1 MKSSSGA
8 GGNYDWALRDLG
20 RFVTPAEIQLVAEI
34 GSRDAVDGLE
44 LARHFSAEVLIFE
57 PDPINAQICRGN
69 LASESG
75 QVEARFFELALS
87 NISGPADFYSVDPHL
102 YSNRGSSGLYE
113 INFGDRP
120 RNDPD
125 RNRKSVQKKVTV
137 DASRFDELALPTP
150 DLVAMDVE
158 GAELQVLDGFGDKLK
173 DVRAVLAESSF
184 WNNWKGPGSTFPE
197 LHRLLSS
204 MGFRFVASTRTR
216 ARRQFPRQSLRQRLF
231 PRYQPAFNVLYVNGS
246 GSGGLF

>member
-1 MKSSSGA
+1 MKNSPGV

-75 QVEARFFELALS
+75 LVSARFFELALS
-87 NISGPADFYSVDPHL
+87 NISGPTDFYSVDPNL
-102 YSNRGSSGLYE
+102 YSNRGASGLYE
-113 INFGDRP
+113 INFGGRP
-120 RNDPD
+120 QNDPD
-125 RNRKSVQKKVTV
+125 RNRKSVQKKVKV

-150 DLVAMDVE
+150 DIVAMDVE
-158 GAELQVLDGFGDKLK
+158 GAELQVLEGFGDKLE

-184 WNNWKGPGSTFPE
+184 WNNFKGPGSTFPK
-197 LHRLLSS
+197 LHRFLSS
-204 MGFRFVASTRTR
+204 KGFRFVASTRTR
-216 ARRQFPRQSLRQRLF
+216 ARHDFPRQSLRQRLF
-231 PRYQPAFNVLYVNGS
+231 PGYQPAFNVLYVNGS
-246 GSGGLF
+246 GSGGLV